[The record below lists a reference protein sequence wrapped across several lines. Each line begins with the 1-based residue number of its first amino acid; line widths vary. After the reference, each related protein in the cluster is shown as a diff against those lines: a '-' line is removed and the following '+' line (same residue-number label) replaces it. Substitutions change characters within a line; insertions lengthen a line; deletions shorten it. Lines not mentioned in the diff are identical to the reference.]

1 MMLDRDKERCFELAH
16 LLLGKAA
23 NIRDIEEVVAS
34 VSTFEEFRVALVL
47 KYEDADPRAREV
59 ADTWRKL
66 VDGRLNAGHIN
77 DLAHTGEVLALKRS
91 EMEEMLRANT
101 REMLEKFKAIDGLAT
116 VQAEMRE
123 RLSEVN
129 DMIDKFRQQS
139 ARIERI
145 VVPEK

>member
-1 MMLDRDKERCFELAH
+1 MLDRDKERCFELAH
-16 LLLGKAA
+16 LLFGKTS
-23 NIRDIEEVVAS
+23 NNRDIEDVIAS
-34 VSTFEEFRVALVL
+34 VSTFDEFRIALIL

-59 ADTWRKL
+59 ADTWRRL

-77 DLAHTGEVLALKRS
+77 DLAHTAEILALKRS

-139 ARIERI
+139 ARIERT
-145 VVPEK
+145 VLSEK